1 MLDVL
6 CLGEMS
12 RPRGLHLGIPVSD
25 IRESAAFYGRVF
37 GWETRDHGDGD
48 PGFVDPSA
56 GLSGTWVPR
65 PGERGGG
72 GGGDD
77 VLFDLRV
84 GDIEETMARVWTHG
98 GEVVEPPQLDAEGGQ
113 WIATFRDPAG
123 NLIGLY
129 QDESRE

>member
-12 RPRGLHLGIPVSD
+12 RPSRGARLEIPVAD
-25 IRESAAFYGRVF
+25 MRESAVFYGRVF
-37 GWETRDHGDGD
+37 GWEIRDRDAEH
-48 PGFVDPSA
+48 PGFADPSA
-56 GLSGTWVPR
+56 DLAGTWVAR
-65 PGERGGG
+65 PAECDEDG
-72 GGGDD
+72 

-84 GDIEETMARVWTHG
+84 DDIEETMARVWTHG
-98 GEVVEPPQLDAEGGQ
+98 GEVVEPPELDAEGGQ

-129 QDESRE
+129 QDGARE